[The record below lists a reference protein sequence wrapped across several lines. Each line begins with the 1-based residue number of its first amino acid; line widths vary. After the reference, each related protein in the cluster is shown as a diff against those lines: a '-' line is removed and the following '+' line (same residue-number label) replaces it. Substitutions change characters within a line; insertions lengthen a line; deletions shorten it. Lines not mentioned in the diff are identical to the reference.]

1 MKEIVTTTYEAFDG
15 ARFATASEC
24 RAHER
29 ERSHLL
35 LVNLTLEQVE
45 AAMSRKDADLA
56 DAIELCGLK
65 INRERRADGDL
76 KRQRQP
82 KPASETPSEPPAA
95 DADGG
100 APAPST
106 DGPEAVD
113 PEPAGDPGA
122 PPGPADPGDDELPSF
137 LRRTG

>member
-1 MKEIVTTTYEAFDG
+1 MEEIIIRQYRAHDGKVFDS
-15 ARFATASEC
+15 ASEC
-24 RAHER
+24 KAHER
-29 ERSHLL
+29 DIAHRL
-35 LVNLTLEQVE
+35 LVGLTLEQVE

-82 KPASETPSEPPAA
+82 KPASETPLVPPAA

-100 APAPST
+100 EQAPSEA
-106 DGPEAVD
+106 GPEAVD

-137 LRRTG
+137 LRRAS